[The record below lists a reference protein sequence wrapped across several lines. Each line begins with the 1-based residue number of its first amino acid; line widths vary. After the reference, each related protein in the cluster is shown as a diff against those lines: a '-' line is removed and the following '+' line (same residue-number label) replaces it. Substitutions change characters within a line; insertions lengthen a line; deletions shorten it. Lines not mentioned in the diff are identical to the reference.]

1 MRPLACSAPFWWRP
15 SEDKSA
21 VPSCH
26 CPGDMAVHM
35 RKAYWPY
42 RGVDSVCFC
51 AEYGLVVLCLGLE
64 AGELFTCALGASQ
77 DQRTHQQS
85 LRMRP
90 SYLRTHRHPPVN
102 KWPRWKGG
110 VQLLVNYNANSLLY
124 KIVPTIISSII
135 WWCAIWQLEMRHQ
148 TAHIVVTWLYETTF
162 MVVWIGRITSQ
173 LNYRL
178 PVA

>member
-1 MRPLACSAPFWWRP
+1 MRPLARGSAPFRWRP

-26 CPGDMAVHM
+26 FPGDMAVHM
-35 RKAYWPY
+35 GKAYWPY

-51 AEYGLVVLCLGLE
+51 AEYGLAVLCLGLE
-64 AGELFTCALGASQ
+64 AGELSTRVLGASQ

-102 KWPRWKGG
+102 KWPR
-110 VQLLVNYNANSLLY
+110 
-124 KIVPTIISSII
+124 
-135 WWCAIWQLEMRHQ
+135 
-148 TAHIVVTWLYETTF
+148 
-162 MVVWIGRITSQ
+162 
-173 LNYRL
+173 
-178 PVA
+178 

>member
-1 MRPLACSAPFWWRP
+1 
-15 SEDKSA
+15 
-21 VPSCH
+21 
-26 CPGDMAVHM
+26 MAVQM

-64 AGELFTCALGASQ
+64 AGELSTRALGASQ

-102 KWPRWKGG
+102 KWPR
-110 VQLLVNYNANSLLY
+110 
-124 KIVPTIISSII
+124 
-135 WWCAIWQLEMRHQ
+135 
-148 TAHIVVTWLYETTF
+148 
-162 MVVWIGRITSQ
+162 
-173 LNYRL
+173 
-178 PVA
+178 